1 MARNKKAANKGL
13 VITLFILIAIFLA
26 LVAILLAVVFSDGM
40 KSGQFDLTPSPE
52 ATSEA
57 VPTKNAENTKKPATP
72 TSSVKTTATTAPT
85 ATYTPIP
92 TDTPTPTPT
101 EAPSVMSN
109 MSSAVDVAA
118 SAEYNELSAS
128 GAHVTCEFKDAGYY
142 VSALFTVTKDGVS
155 TLVPVVYVKETG
167 EEIKGSAAFR
177 ESYLAVVKERLQ
189 EYVKDVDDVLKKS
202 DFVKYSTPYRA
213 EDYDMF
219 YIDGDKV
226 VFCFGENSLID
237 TPHKSFTYSV
247 DLSEAEPFLY
257 VKTSGESTLPDIRTD
272 LDPTKPMVAFT
283 YDDGAYAFVE
293 ERLLELFKQYDARA
307 TFFTLGNRVHEWD
320 GYYDVTLRALCDIGC
335 EISSH
340 TYGHY
345 YFYDESYFD
354 EEKDLEKYWQEI
366 NKSTMAIAEITGRAP
381 SYIRMPGGCYSAYM
395 ENSPYPMINWSVDTH
410 DWDKK
415 GRKEQKKVDGKYVY
429 DPRNEQETYEVLM
442 KAKDGDI
449 VLMHSLYH
457 WSYDATERAM
467 AELSAKGYQ
476 FVTVSEL
483 FYYKGI
489 TPENGVLYTKG
500 Y

>member
-26 LVAILLAVVFSDGM
+26 LVAILLAVVFSDEM

-52 ATSEA
+52 ATGEA

-72 TSSVKTTATTAPT
+72 TSTGKITATTAPT

-101 EAPSVMSN
+101 EVPFVTSN

-118 SAEYNELSAS
+118 GAEYNELSAS
-128 GAHVTCEFKDAGYY
+128 GAQVTCEFKDAGYY

-155 TLVPVVYVKETG
+155 KLVPVVYVKDTG

-247 DLSEAEPFLY
+247 DLSEAEKFLY
-257 VKTSGESTLPDIRTD
+257 VNTSGESTSAGIRTD
-272 LDPTKPMVAFT
+272 LDPSKPMVAFT

-293 ERLLELFKQYDARA
+293 ERLLALFPKYNARA
-307 TFFTLGNRVHEWD
+307 TFFTVGNRLHEWD
-320 GYYDVTLRALCDIGC
+320 GYYDVTLRKLSEMGC

-340 TYGHY
+340 TFEHDN
-345 YFYDESYFD
+345 YFYDDSYLD
-354 EEKDLEKYWQEI
+354 EESEYKIFWSDV
-366 NKSTMAIAEITGRAP
+366 NRSTLAIAETIGRAP
-381 SYIRMPGGCYSAYM
+381 EFIRMPGGCNCSYM
-395 ENSPYPMINWSVDTH
+395 ENMPYAMVNWSLDTK
-410 DWDKK
+410 DWKK
-415 GRKEQKKVDGKYVY
+415 NNKKQKKDGDTYVY
-429 DPRNEQETYEVLM
+429 EAKNADETYEVLM